1 MVVEIFEWDNKD
13 QLDAIQRNIVDF
25 ITLIQMQ
32 YQRRM
37 K

>member
-13 QLDAIQRNIVDF
+13 QLDTIQRNIVDF